1 MEEGDIDT
9 LYVAAANTTVLTID
23 PAVGGGTITFFG
35 ESETD
40 VLSAIS
46 FLPARATIASFR
58 RVCVPHTKGAARR
71 RPLQA

>member
-1 MEEGDIDT
+1 MKSQLDSVVLYGVEADDIDT
-9 LYVAAANTTVLTID
+9 LYVAAANTTILTID

-46 FLPARATIASFR
+46 FQ
-58 RVCVPHTKGAARR
+58 
-71 RPLQA
+71 PLDDYLV